1 LVHLVN
7 VRADAVR
14 NRTRI
19 LDAARELVAVQGPEV
34 SMEAIAGLAGVAVG
48 TLYRH
53 HPTKAALL
61 RAVVA
66 HSAEHIAAAAETALA
81 RVRSGADAGEEFN
94 TLLRALADRLALDLA
109 VKAAA
114 ASLGEQ
120 LGEQLPS
127 DPDGYDAG
135 SAEGRALAAIA
146 ALLDA
151 AQRAGAVRGDVTL
164 PDLVVFLTALPGAT
178 VPAEQRERF
187 VDVVLA
193 GLRAR

>member
-1 LVHLVN
+1 M
-7 VRADAVR
+7 RSDAVR
-14 NRTRI
+14 NKTRI
-19 LDAARELVAVQGPEV
+19 LEAARELVAVQGPDV

-66 HSAEHIAAAAETALA
+66 DSAEHLAGAAETALA
-81 RVRSGADAGEEFN
+81 RVRDGADAGEEFD

-114 ASLGEQ
+114 TSLGEQ
-120 LGEQLPS
+120 LPG
-127 DPDGYDAG
+127 DPGAYDAG
-135 SAEGRALAAIA
+135 TAEGRAVAAIG
-146 ALLDA
+146 ALLAA
-151 AQRAGAVRGDVTL
+151 AQRSGAVRADVTL
-164 PDLVVFLTALPGAT
+164 ADLVVFLTALPGAT